1 MMRLF
6 VTTIESIK
14 TPTGQDGFR
23 IILSDGS
30 ELAGVRD
37 VTVNATESGVMTAYF
52 AVGGE
57 FKVVTGL
64 ASMPEKIPDCEHDW
78 ICTGTDNNIRHRWN
92 NYICCKCDE
101 QKREPVRECDHE
113 WCAVLSLPRL
123 GGSFVMRCV
132 QCGKYK

>member
-1 MMRLF
+1 MKRLF

-57 FKVVTGL
+57 FKVVAGL
-64 ASMPEKIPDCEHDW
+64 AFIACDHKWMCCGASLTQGMDS
-78 ICTGTDNNIRHRWN
+78 
-92 NYICCKCDE
+92 YICCKCDE
-101 QKREPVRECDHE
+101 TKLEPSKCEHAWVTPEILHCGDEPPRRVCRTWTCLHCDKE
-113 WCAVLSLPRL
+113 
-123 GGSFVMRCV
+123 
-132 QCGKYK
+132 KIT

>member
-57 FKVVTGL
+57 FKVVT
-64 ASMPEKIPDCEHDW
+64 ASGHPKAAAARDRSPRQSDTCTICE
-78 ICTGTDNNIRHRWN
+78 R
-92 NYICCKCDE
+92 
-101 QKREPVRECDHE
+101 
-113 WCAVLSLPRL
+113 
-123 GGSFVMRCV
+123 
-132 QCGKYK
+132 